1 MTYCNVSEW
10 SSTDLMSAYI
20 DLTGEMHEAAA
31 RCRRVAERRALVRDE
46 IVDRLGVHVTMRF
59 IARVE
64 RVLRT

>member
-31 RCRRVAERRALVRDE
+31 RCRRVADRRAVVRDA
-46 IVDRLGVHVTMRF
+46 IMDRFGLCFAMRF
-59 IARVE
+59 MARVE